1 MTYLAKPKLHHPTLK
16 KNKVGYTR
24 RDYEGKVSTLCAGCG
39 HDSISAA
46 IIEACWELD
55 VQPHRLAKLSG
66 IGCSS
71 KTPDYFL
78 GNSHGF
84 NTVHG
89 RMPSVLTGANL
100 ANRDLV
106 YLGVSGDGDSAS
118 IGLGQF
124 AHVMRRGVNM
134 LYILE
139 NNGVYGLTKGQF
151 SATADAG
158 SKAKKGSI
166 NTDAAIDTVSLALLM
181 GATFVARSFSGDKKQ
196 LVPLIKAGLAHSG
209 AAFIDVISPC
219 VAFNNHDGST
229 KSYDFVREHNEV
241 VNRLDF
247 WPSREAIKV
256 DYDEGSV
263 IEVPQHDGSI
273 IMLRKAHDD
282 YDPTDRIG
290 AMNQIQSHAAKG
302 EVLTGLLY
310 LNPESE
316 DLHAHLNTYETAFNK
331 LGEKELCP
339 GSGMLEKINAS
350 LR

>member
-1 MTYLAKPKLHHPTLK
+1 MTYLAKPKLHHPSLK

-158 SKAKKGSI
+158 SKAKRGNI
-166 NTDAAIDTVSLALLM
+166 NTEAAVDTVSLALLM

-196 LVPLIKAGLAHSG
+196 LVPLVKAGLAHPGS
-209 AAFIDVISPC
+209 AFIDVISPC

-229 KSYDFVREHNEV
+229 KSYDYIREHNEA

-247 WPSREAIKV
+247 WPSREAITV
-256 DYDEGSV
+256 DYSDGAA

-273 IMLRKAHDD
+273 IKLRKLAGD

-290 AMNQIQSHAAKG
+290 AMNHIQAHAAKG

-310 LNPESE
+310 VNSDSS
-316 DLHAHLNTYETAFNK
+316 DLHAHLNTSETAFNK
-331 LGEKELCP
+331 LGEKDLCP